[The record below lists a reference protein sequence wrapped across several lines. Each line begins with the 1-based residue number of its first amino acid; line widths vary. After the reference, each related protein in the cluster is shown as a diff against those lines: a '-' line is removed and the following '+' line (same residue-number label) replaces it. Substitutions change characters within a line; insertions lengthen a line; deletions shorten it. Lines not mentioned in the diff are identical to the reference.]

1 LSNVESGCNLHSRRV
16 VRLKDLQE
24 EKTKMLSAMMG
35 DSSVDLDV
43 AATVKKE
50 ESLAKAKKDHKDRI
64 YAIERENEMQRKQ
77 D

>member
-1 LSNVESGCNLHSRRV
+1 MSNVESGCNLHSRRV

-35 DSSVDLDV
+35 DSSIDLDV

-77 D
+77 E

>member
-1 LSNVESGCNLHSRRV
+1 MSNVESGCNLHSRRV

>member
-1 LSNVESGCNLHSRRV
+1 
-16 VRLKDLQE
+16 
-24 EKTKMLSAMMG
+24 MLSAMMG
-35 DSSVDLDV
+35 DSSIDLDV

-77 D
+77 E